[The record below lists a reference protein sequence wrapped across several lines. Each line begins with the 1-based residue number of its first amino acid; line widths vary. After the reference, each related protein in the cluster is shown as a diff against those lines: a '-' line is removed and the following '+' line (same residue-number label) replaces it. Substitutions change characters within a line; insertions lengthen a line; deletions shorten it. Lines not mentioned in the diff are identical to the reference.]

1 MTPTLQFIL
10 AVSTL
15 IAGARVGGLISK
27 RLGQPAVLGELL
39 AGVLLGPSLL
49 NFFHLPWFTDEHL
62 GDGVK
67 HLAEMGVIF
76 LMFLAGLEID
86 LREMA
91 KTGRAAALA
100 GTLGVLAPVGLG
112 LGAALLFRYPFLEAL
127 FIGIVLSATSVSISA
142 QTLIE
147 LGVLRRRESLTL
159 LGAAVIDD
167 VLVILVLSVFLAL
180 GVEAAGGLGGVLIV
194 FARMGAYLLVAA
206 ALGFFLIP
214 RLAAWVERLPI
225 TQGLMSFVIVAALAY
240 AWAAEVVGGIAA
252 ISGAFL
258 VGLAFARSPLRQA
271 IEHNFSALTYGFFVP
286 LFFVSI
292 GLEANARAVTGGGL
306 LFGLALTLVAVV
318 SKILGSGLGALWGG
332 LTRSESLRLG
342 IGMVSRGEVG
352 LIVASVGL
360 EQGLIDGVIFAEIVL
375 VVLVTT
381 VITPLLLRWA
391 YARNLPSPIV
401 ETRHGAS
408 LPEGR
413 RVGDEGLPEGE

>member
-1 MTPTLQFIL
+1 MTPALQFLL
-10 AVSTL
+10 ALSLL
-15 IAGARVGGLISK
+15 IACARVGGALSK

-39 AGVLLGPSLL
+39 AGVLLGPSLF
-49 NFFHLPWFTDEHL
+49 NFFHLAWFTDAHL
-62 GDGVK
+62 GENVK
-67 HLAEMGVIF
+67 HLAELGVIF

-100 GTLGVLAPVGLG
+100 GVLGVVAPILLG
-112 LGAALLFRYPFLEAL
+112 LGTAWLFKYPFIEAV

-142 QTLIE
+142 QTLME

-180 GVEAAGGLGGVLIV
+180 GVGASGGLGGVLIV
-194 FARMGAYLLVAA
+194 FARMGVYLLVAA
-206 ALGFFLIP
+206 ALGFLLVP
-214 RLAAWVERLPI
+214 RVAEWTARLPI
-225 TQGLMSFVIVAALAY
+225 SQGLMSFVIVAALLY

-252 ISGAFL
+252 ITGAFL
-258 VGLAFARSPLRQA
+258 VGLAFARSPLKQE

-292 GLEANARAVTGGGL
+292 GLEANARTVTGSSL
-306 LFGLALTLVAVV
+306 LFGLVLVLVAIV
-318 SKILGSGLGALWGG
+318 SKILGSGLGAWWGG
-332 LTRSESLRLG
+332 LTRGESLRLG

-360 EQGLIDGVIFAEIVL
+360 SEGLIDDVIFAEIVL

-391 YARNLPSPIV
+391 YARS
-401 ETRHGAS
+401 E
-408 LPEGR
+408 R
-413 RVGDEGLPEGE
+413 RAALSAARLSDAPEGE